1 MSADIASAIGARL
14 MPFVRRQRGGI
25 MGNNDPMDRDGSVGA
40 VRAVVIGGA
49 GDGQH
54 IVTLGQPTLEL
65 MEQEAPIA
73 LRQVNDLS
81 EVAVKRHRYNLEWI
95 RSGSR
100 KFALYVIEG
109 MSHEDAM
116 GMLLAGY
123 RGGDAD

>member
-1 MSADIASAIGARL
+1 MAE
-14 MPFVRRQRGGI
+14 
-25 MGNNDPMDRDGSVGA
+25 N

-65 MEQEAPIA
+65 MEQEDFPPIA
-73 LRQVNDLS
+73 LGQTNDLS
-81 EVAVKRHRYNLEWI
+81 EASVKRHRYHLEWI

-100 KFALYVIEG
+100 KFALYVIDG

-116 GMLLAGY
+116 ERLVLGY
-123 RGGDAD
+123 KGIKA